1 MALSSKVR
9 GTIVAVLV
17 FIFGIIHFGLGIG
30 IARDYSRYKDIF
42 RQSVALAIYDLI
54 IGIFGTVVGILS
66 IVVITTQRINLYRP
80 AAICSLVLGV
90 LTLGSLITAL
100 ALNSQAIGYVRSRLT
115 YRMSSF
121 TSIGDSLSVVNDIQT
136 RYECCGENLW
146 LDWAQVVLNPASTN
160 AAGAVSGPGSS
171 NTIITSG
178 SGSTSSLSNSDS
190 GIFGST
196 SNSGSGIFS
205 SSSQSKT
212 GSRRRRQDWDRG
224 SKTLQQPMHRKRDI
238 SVPNSN
244 GNIYNLPSN
253 YSIYLPL
260 SCCTGGGTS
269 SGNSLGGV
277 CTFNAGNGSTNFYV
291 RGCLEPISNT
301 VVSQITGMAVIN
313 VCLAILAFVFV
324 LVLMHMIPSENQAQ
338 DKNGLYDGT
347 QQTQYQQVQNS
358 GSIMNPAAPSPYY
371 NYSASSFVSPTHDYS
386 NYANPTYTVY
396 Q

>member
-17 FIFGIIHFGLGIG
+17 FIFGIIHLGLGIG

-42 RQSVALAIYDLI
+42 RQSVALAIYDLV
-54 IGIFGTVVGILS
+54 IGIFGTIVGILS
-66 IVVITTQRINLYRP
+66 IVIITTQRLNLYRP

-90 LTLGSLITAL
+90 LTLGSLIAAL
-100 ALNSQAIGYVRSRLT
+100 ALNSQAIDYVRSRLT
-115 YRMSSF
+115 YRMRSF
-121 TSIGDSLSVVNDIQT
+121 TSTADSISVVNDIQT
-136 RYECCGENLW
+136 RYKCCGENLW

-160 AAGAVSGPGSS
+160 ATGAVSSPDSS

-178 SGSTSSLSNSDS
+178 SGSTNSLSNLDS
-190 GIFGST
+190 GIFGS
-196 SNSGSGIFS
+196 S
-205 SSSQSKT
+205 SRSRA
-212 GSRRRRQDWDRG
+212 GNRRRRQDWHRG
-224 SKTLQQPMHRKRDI
+224 SKILQQPVRRKRDI
-238 SVPNSN
+238 SVSNSN
-244 GNIYNLPSN
+244 NNIYNLPST

-260 SCCTGGGTS
+260 SCCTGGGIS

-277 CTFNAGNGSTNFYV
+277 CTFNAGNGSRNFYV
-291 RGCLEPISNT
+291 RECLEPISNT

-324 LVLMHMIPSENQAQ
+324 LVLIHMFPSENQAQ

-347 QQTQYQQVQNS
+347 QQAQYQQAQSS
-358 GSIMNPAAPSPYY
+358 GSAMNLAAPSPYY
-371 NYSASSFVSPTHDYS
+371 NYSASSYVSPTHNYS
-386 NYANPTYTVY
+386 NYTTPTYTVY